1 MNNSSDKTYMINTDH
16 SIKWFVFVKLPFN
29 IDRFSI
35 SFLLL
40 LLSLFF
46 ISVDLY
52 SQDDNNDKK
61 KKEIR
66 IKHSLP
72 LWQKYLNKSKNIKD
86 GAAFIPLAMRM
97 VIEQLA
103 ITDRDDL
110 YNLDIQIHLALKE
123 MAFFRGYEE
132 GSRKFRALVNLT
144 ARKGD
149 RIEMIVHPSKK
160 TLDLH
165 VNGVI
170 INFDVFDI
178 YLKTLDMSKFV
189 TDDDKRM
196 SIVAVIGEES
206 LIIEKNFE
214 TTRELDIV
222 INDIADLDS
231 ISYMDFEQKEIL
243 KPIYH
248 FKEKFYD
255 FSASFYGANNHNEVS
270 LFFTGTISEDN
281 VSSSYYRYLISAV
294 DLDVLTQL
302 ELGIARKEWG
312 FILQGGV
319 NLGYNVLNND
329 LFFGV
334 SGAIVSSKNIGLYAE
349 TNLYNVESSYYDK
362 NDIHLT
368 PRTEILGS
376 YFLQGYFDLYS
387 GLIFEN
393 GEIGYKI
400 NVASGDL
407 YFLEFLKYLLFQYK
421 DYFTS
426 NTYILDLTVEQFFT
440 ENYDHENLQN
450 SNGDD
455 IILDNLNEVRF
466 KVGLTANFRI
476 GDTKRNELNNFTR
489 KNRVAFTR

>member
-1 MNNSSDKTYMINTDH
+1 MINFDKQN
-16 SIKWFVFVKLPFN
+16 ILPIRRKFGKLFY
-29 IDRFSI
+29 IFSI
-35 SFLLL
+35 LFLSI
-40 LLSLFF
+40 LLSTSSTLFAQYD
-46 ISVDLY
+46 S
-52 SQDDNNDKK
+52 KK
-61 KKEIR
+61 VT

-97 VIEQLA
+97 VIEQLS
-103 ITDRDDL
+103 ITDRKDL

-123 MAFFRGYEE
+123 MAFFRGHKE
-132 GSRKFRALVNLT
+132 GTKPFRRLVNLT

-149 RIEMIVHPSKK
+149 RIEMIVHPVKK

-178 YLKTLDMSKFV
+178 HIKTLDMSNFV
-189 TDDDKRM
+189 TEDTDRL

-214 TTRELDIV
+214 PRDLEV
-222 INDIADLDS
+222 IIDEIAGLDS
-231 ISYMDFEQKEIL
+231 VSYADFKQKEVL

-248 FKEKFYD
+248 FKEVFYD
-255 FSASFYGANNHNEVS
+255 FSTSFYKANDHYEFD
-270 LFFTGTISEDN
+270 LFFTNTISKN
-281 VSSSYYRYLISAV
+281 NSSSMYYRYLVSYANSDLIS
-294 DLDVLTQL
+294 QL

-312 FILQGGV
+312 FVFQWGT
-319 NLGYNVLNND
+319 NFGYNIFSNSL
-329 LFFGV
+329 LFGV
-334 SGAIVSSKNIGLYAE
+334 SGSIISSKNIGVHAE
-349 TNLYNVESSYYDK
+349 TMMYNVENSFYDK
-362 NDIHLT
+362 NEIYLT

-376 YFLQGYFDLYS
+376 YFLDGFFDLYS

-393 GEIGYKI
+393 GEIGYKVDI
-400 NVASGDL
+400 KSGDL

-426 NTYILDLTVEQFFT
+426 NTYILDLTIEQFFT
-440 ENYDHENLQN
+440 ENYDHSNLNN
-450 SNGDD
+450 SNGNEVS
-455 IILDNLNEVRF
+455 ITNLNDVRF

-476 GDTKRNELNNFTR
+476 GDTKRNELNNFSR
-489 KNRVAFTR
+489 KNRIAFTK